1 MTTLTLSAFDIF
13 ENNDSKVCS
22 AMRNKWLTFRDHP
35 QPGHVH
41 LGAYQGWCSEK
52 ATEMRV
58 LSLQLPSHTPPLPC
72 DDTHTS
78 RHMCFSS
85 SSAVAH
91 FVVFGAFP
99 QLWPS
104 CISNLLPA
112 ASQLVLGYVN

>member
-41 LGAYQGWCSEK
+41 LGAY
-52 ATEMRV
+52 
-58 LSLQLPSHTPPLPC
+58 QLPSHTPPLPC